1 MNIKEKI
8 LFLRGRG
15 LTQTEIKSRTGISQ
29 SSVSKIENDE
39 QFDVS
44 YSKGI
49 ALDLLVAEMPTRAPL
64 VVETA
69 QE

>member
-8 LFLRGRG
+8 IFLRNCG
-15 LTQTEIKSRTGISQ
+15 LTQSQIYSHTGISQ

-39 QFDVS
+39 QLDVT

-49 ALDLLVAEMPTRAPL
+49 ALDLLVQCEQSKQQP
-64 VVETA
+64 VERLSA
-69 QE
+69 